1 MHDIF
6 LYFIIISSAGS
17 LLASIKHIYCGDDN
31 ATIR

>member
-17 LLASIKHIYCGDDN
+17 LLASIKHIYSGDDN